1 MLSDKDI
8 KKALEDK
15 WIEISPLDQG
25 YIPVSYTHLTLPTI
39 CSV

>member
-15 WIEISPLDQG
+15 WIEISPLDKG
-25 YIPVSYTHLTLPTI
+25 YIQPLSLIHI
-39 CSV
+39 